1 MDKFKLL
8 EILFEVQRHVDEA
21 RLFNKQSR
29 EKLVEIDLK
38 NALKEI
44 KKLRKEITKEG
55 EINE

>member
-44 KKLRKEITKEG
+44 KKLRKEITKEW